1 VATESFL
8 ELNTLRIWDLAVRLG
23 HWALVALV
31 VTSVTTG
38 LTGGNAMAWHE
49 RSGVLI
55 LGLLLFRWLWGFL
68 GSTTARFSNFLKGPG
83 QVIDF
88 TSALLR
94 HRETPVA
101 GHNPLGGWMVLF
113 MLLSLTLQ
121 AITGLFA
128 DDEIFTTGLLAHL
141 VSGSTISLLTSI
153 HDINAWI
160 VISLVTVH
168 VAAVLFHLVVRRE
181 NLMSPMITGRKSWPE
196 DMPRPMLRFTPA
208 WGAALLFLFTL
219 GTVLATLS
227 LLGN

>member
-1 VATESFL
+1 MNS
-8 ELNTLRIWDLAVRLG
+8 LRVWDLAVRLF
-23 HWALVALV
+23 HWALLILV
-31 VTSVTTG
+31 VISVTTG
-38 LTGGNAMAWHE
+38 LTGGNAMAWHV
-49 RSGVLI
+49 RSGTLI
-55 LGLLLFRWLWGFL
+55 LGLLLFRWCWGFI
-68 GSTTARFSNFLKGPG
+68 GSTTARFVDFLHGPRR
-83 QVIDF
+83 VFEF
-88 TSALLR
+88 TCDLLR
-94 HRETPVA
+94 NRQALVA

-128 DDEIFTTGLLAHL
+128 DDEIFTTGPLAHL

-219 GTVLATLS
+219 GTVFATLS